1 MKFLLP
7 IILSALTV
15 SPTLSAEQ
23 EVSVAYSYDLSANGN
38 TIQRIILTI
47 DSIIE
52 TTFGVYIDPMNMSFW
67 GGGSPDGGAVS
78 GSSSSID
85 VYVGDLSISGDNPI
99 SFKLTRSINELAA
112 FFLADPSPPE
122 SNYLGILAYE
132 STYGTTFVASTDAN
146 IVTDPNYINAVGLL
160 GLPNIWEKD
169 ESVTIRPKSQY
180 LAYIGEEY
188 AVWFK
193 LNWKIQTDGLLLVTV
208 EDHEIVTA
216 ENKDRIRL
224 PTVNQS
230 VNLDA
235 IDPIDII
242 INSSYSCTVSG
253 SASTVGT
260 FIIQQSFDLENWV
273 GVSSYSLNYPGK
285 ISFSTSLPTF
295 NVYEV
300 WEIPA
305 DDTTHPNYIEGDNY
319 ITLDEPLLRLQPMPK
334 VFFRVIHQTL

>member
-7 IILSALTV
+7 VILSALTL

-52 TTFGVYIDPMNMSFW
+52 TTFGVFILND
-67 GGGSPDGGAVS
+67 DGYAGAVNTES
-78 GSSSSID
+78 GSVSEYSYSIG
-85 VYVGDLSISGDNPI
+85 VQVGDLSISGDNAI
-99 SFKLTRSINELAA
+99 SFKLTRSIDELAA
-112 FFLADPSPPE
+112 FFLADLSPFE
-122 SNYLGILAYE
+122 SNYQGFVVYE
-132 STYGTTFVASTDAN
+132 FTYGNTFATQTYPN
-146 IVTDPNYINAVGLL
+146 LGTHPNYINVVGSDY
-160 GLPNIWEKD
+160 IWDKD

-193 LNWKIQTDGLLLVTV
+193 LNWIIQTDGLLMVLV
-208 EDHEIVTA
+208 EDHEIVAA
-216 ENKDRIRL
+216 ENKDSIRL
-224 PTVNQS
+224 PTVTQN
-230 VNLDA
+230 VNLNA

-242 INSSYSCTVSG
+242 INNNNFYTVSG

-260 FIIQQSFDLENWV
+260 FIIQQSVDLENWDN
-273 GVSSYSLNYPGK
+273 VSSYSLNYPGK
-285 ISFSTSLPTF
+285 ISFSTSLPKVST
-295 NVYEV
+295 YEV

-305 DDTTHPNYIEGDNY
+305 DDTTHPNYIEGENY
-319 ITLDEPLLRLQPMPK
+319 IMLDEPLLQSQPIPK
-334 VFFRVIHQTL
+334 AFFRVIHQTL